1 MRDYSVKTDR
11 DPESIRRDA
20 SVNRKAIIVRAR
32 KVLAINPDASLT
44 QIAKEAGVSRATLYR
59 NFPDKDTV
67 ILEVF
72 RYNLDVLQAYSD
84 RILGEAGRFFKLME
98 VVIEQQANYQSLA
111 SRLTKM
117 DEEIVERV
125 YTIFED
131 PIKDAVTSR
140 QLRADFDMRKDL
152 MLLLMMIGGSLLM
165 YEEGDNSE
173 RVKRALQFVLE
184 GVRR

>member
-1 MRDYSVKTDR
+1 MRDYSVNTNR
-11 DPESIRRDA
+11 DPDSIRKDA
-20 SVNRKAIIVRAR
+20 SANRKAIVVKAR
-32 KVLAINPDASLT
+32 KVLTVNPDASLT

-67 ILEVF
+67 IMEVF
-72 RYNLDVLQAYSD
+72 HYNLDILEGYSD
-84 RILGEAGRFFKLME
+84 KIEGEVERFFRLME

-117 DEEIVERV
+117 DDKIVDRV
-125 YTIFED
+125 FNIFEN
-131 PIKDAVTSR
+131 PVKEAVTSGK
-140 QLRADFDMRKDL
+140 LRADFDMRKDL

-165 YEEGDNSE
+165 YEEEDKTE

-184 GVRR
+184 GVKR